1 MTRVLLTLAALG
13 LCAGCAAQKPV
24 IRTRLVNLEA
34 AGSAV
39 SAPLTRSLFKKPDD
53 RDNLDE
59 DVIQRVINAPLQPE
73 FPARAGVLVLDA
85 PFTRKAYA
93 ALTPGDRAPQILA
106 RRLERDRHFVMV
118 SDVSPHLV
126 KGQDIEA
133 IRELATRYRLR
144 YLVIFNRRFDD
155 QRRVNR
161 WGWSWISLVAIP
173 FAPAYTYRTTGLL
186 EATLMDVRTG
196 TFLFT
201 TQVHIEAT
209 QRATP
214 WSGDDRLAAME
225 LEAAREAALKLSSKF
240 LAKCRRLV
248 SYANVDGGASG
259 RVKKT
264 KERKPRDRS
273 TPPPADK
280 QAKAKQQDE
289 QGAARGG

>member
-1 MTRVLLTLAALG
+1 MTRALLTLAALG
-13 LCAGCAAQKPV
+13 LCAGCAAQGPV

-34 AGSAV
+34 ASPAAP
-39 SAPLTRSLFKKPDD
+39 APLTRSLFRKPQD
-53 RDNLDE
+53 RENLDE

-73 FPARAGVLVLDA
+73 LPARAGVLVLDA

-118 SDVSPHLV
+118 SDISPHLV

-161 WGWSWISLVAIP
+161 WGWSWLSLVAIP

-209 QRATP
+209 QRGTP
-214 WSGDDRLAAME
+214 WSGDDTLAAME
-225 LEAAREAALKLSSKF
+225 LEAARDAALKLSSKF

-248 SYANVDGGASG
+248 SHADAE
-259 RVKKT
+259 RVKRT
-264 KERKPRDRS
+264 EERERRDRS
-273 TPPPADK
+273 AAPTADK
-280 QAKAKQQDE
+280 QAEAKEQHE
-289 QGAARGG
+289 QGTARRGG

>member
-13 LCAGCAAQKPV
+13 LCAGCAAQKPL

-34 AGSAV
+34 GPAAA
-39 SAPLTRSLFKKPDD
+39 APLTRSLFKKPQD
-53 RDNLDE
+53 RENLDE
-59 DVIQRVINAPLQPE
+59 DVIQRVIGAPLQPE

-118 SDVSPHLV
+118 SDISPHLV
-126 KGQDIEA
+126 KGQGIEA
-133 IRELATRYRLR
+133 IRELAARYRLR

-155 QRRVNR
+155 RRRVNR

-214 WSGDDRLAAME
+214 WSGDDKLAAME
-225 LEAAREAALKLSSKF
+225 LEAAQEAALKLSSKF

-248 SYANVDGGASG
+248 SYARVEGGA
-259 RVKKT
+259 RVKKS
-264 KERKPRDRS
+264 EQRDRS
-273 TPPPADK
+273 GSPSADK
-280 QAKAKQQDE
+280 QAKAKEQDE
-289 QGAARGG
+289 QGAAGRGG